1 MKENNVN
8 AVRNSHYPNDPQWY
22 NLADE
27 HGEPSRGTPFLAGHE
42 KRHSADAG
50 MLVWD
55 EANIESHGYYYNDF
69 WFNLA
74 GNPYYREA
82 QLHRIRSLVRRS
94 RNHPSILVWS
104 MGNEAGQV

>member
-1 MKENNVN
+1 MRFV
-8 AVRNSHYPNDPQWY
+8 PQ
-22 NLADE
+22 
-27 HGEPSRGTPFLAGHE
+27 SC
-42 KRHSADAG
+42 
-50 MLVWD
+50 
-55 EANIESHGYYYNDF
+55 IESQDAMWQFFFAIGFDSDNIFVALSSYYYNDF